1 LIYILLTEKKK
12 KKIANIFNTKFLG
25 ITQDNRLTWETHI
38 DTFIPKLSSARV
50 AIRAVRPFMSQESL
64 KMVYYSYFHSIMM
77 YGIIF
82 CGNSYYSRN
91 IFRLQKKKTL
101 LDSSWG
107 LEIEILAGNIS
118 GN

>member
-1 LIYILLTEKKK
+1 MQFATKNSSLIDLYITHGKKKK

-38 DTFIPKLSSARV
+38 DMFIPKLSSARV
-50 AIRAVRPFMSQESL
+50 AVRPFMSQESL

-91 IFRLQKKKTL
+91 IFRLQKKKHY
-101 LDSSWG
+101 
-107 LEIEILAGNIS
+107 
-118 GN
+118 